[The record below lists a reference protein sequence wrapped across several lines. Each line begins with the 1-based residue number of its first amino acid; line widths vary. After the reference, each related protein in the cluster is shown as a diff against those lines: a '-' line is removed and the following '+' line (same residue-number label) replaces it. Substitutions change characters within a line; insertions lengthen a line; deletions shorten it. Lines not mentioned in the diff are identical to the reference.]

1 MALNRIIV
9 DLKIK
14 KLKKKKEK
22 ALLNWEAL
30 DQFRWIEYHAIL
42 FKHPRSSFQNNQ
54 HELSHT

>member
-14 KLKKKKEK
+14 KLKKEK
-22 ALLNWEAL
+22 ASLKREVL

-54 HELSHT
+54 HELSRT